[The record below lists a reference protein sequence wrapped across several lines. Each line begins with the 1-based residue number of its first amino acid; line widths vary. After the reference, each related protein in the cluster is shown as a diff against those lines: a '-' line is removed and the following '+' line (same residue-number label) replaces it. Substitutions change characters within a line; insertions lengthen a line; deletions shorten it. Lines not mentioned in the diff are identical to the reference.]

1 MTLLFLG
8 SLPASLAFFSSRSV
22 VFGGTVRYNLDPF
35 GHCDDESIWRVLR
48 LVNLETKIRGMDG
61 ALDYQL
67 SEGESL
73 SLGERQ
79 LLCVARAMLRSTK
92 VLILDEATASIDIE
106 RQVFPQHC
114 ARCRCLARLLTS
126 LFSSLLA
133 LLPSVT
139 IAFSRWCRLSSRA

>member
-1 MTLLFLG
+1 M
-8 SLPASLAFFSSRSV
+8 
-22 VFGGTVRYNLDPF
+22 FGGTVRYNLDPF

-61 ALDYQL
+61 ALDFQL

-106 RQVFPQHC
+106 RQVF
-114 ARCRCLARLLTS
+114 TVI
-126 LFSSLLA
+126 FSSLGSLSLDHSFA
-133 LLPSVT
+133 DFILSFLSLLSPVT
-139 IAFSRWCRLSSRA
+139 IAFSRLYRLSSRA